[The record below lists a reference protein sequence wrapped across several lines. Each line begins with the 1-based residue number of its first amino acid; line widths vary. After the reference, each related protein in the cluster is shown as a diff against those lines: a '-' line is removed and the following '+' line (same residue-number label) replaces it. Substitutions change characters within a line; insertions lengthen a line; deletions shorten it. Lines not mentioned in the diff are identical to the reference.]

1 MNLIQKKT
9 KKQKNK
15 KKTKQDF
22 SFVKNDFVSF
32 SPCSVS
38 FFIIFPERN
47 YFYGKHYIDTK

>member
-1 MNLIQKKT
+1 MNLIQKK
-9 KKQKNK
+9 K
-15 KKTKQDF
+15 KKKNQNF

-38 FFIIFPERN
+38 VIIFPKRN